1 MDKLLARAAPYTK
14 LGLFGAAVGPLVDEI
29 HNQAILQYDILPIS
43 VDLPVGIIKTSLLIP
58 PLLAVAYVVLG
69 GVLPQVV
76 TRRVP
81 SSNVIMKPLQVE
93 QTPQFRAMAGVLS
106 TCCIIKVSEILATN
120 GVSAAPS
127 IILLSVLSFLQFLAL
142 DGSYASLILAFT
154 AAIFGPLSELPFML
168 FGCWHY
174 MHLVFRK
181 SFSMCS
187 SVALSSCM
195 DLTRFHMGPFIM
207 LVFMFFFVLVF
218 SPPLCLLFP
227 TFDESTLSISEIT
240 ETSELE

>member
-93 QTPQFRAMAGVLS
+93 QTQQFRAMAGVLS

-154 AAIFGPLSELPFML
+154 AAIFGPLSELPFMS

-174 MHLVFRK
+174 INPDYFPLVQ
-181 SFSMCS
+181 
-187 SVALSSCM
+187 VVQDQALGLASI
-195 DLTRFHMGPFIM
+195 TGPCYFVVTTDAI
-207 LVFMFFFVLVF
+207 LVGKACGIKYGE
-218 SPPLCLLFP
+218 PP
-227 TFDESTLSISEIT
+227 
-240 ETSELE
+240 